1 MQIEVSF
8 KQMEQSDA
16 LRRYVEDKLAK
27 VLMPLSEPV
36 SAQVVF
42 HVEKYRHI
50 SKITVSANGIIIK
63 GKEETNDMY
72 SSIDLVMDKLE
83 RQVRKYRDKIQEH
96 GDRDSV
102 RVFKASH
109 MVLPDPVDLEQGQE
123 QEIIQ
128 QKELILKPMTVG
140 EAVMQMELMN
150 KTFLLFNNANSS
162 QLNVIYV
169 RDDGNYGLL
178 EPQMQE

>member
-1 MQIEVSF
+1 MQIEISF

-16 LRRYVEDKLAK
+16 LRGYVEEKLAK
-27 VLMPLSEPV
+27 VLVPLSEPV

-109 MVLPDPVDLEQGQE
+109 TVLPEPVGLEQE

-128 QKELILKPMTVG
+128 QKELILKPMTVD

-162 QLNVIYV
+162 QLNVIYI
-169 RDDGNYGLL
+169 RDDGHYGLL

>member
-8 KQMEQSDA
+8 KQMEHSEA
-16 LRRYVEDKLAK
+16 LRNYVEDKLSK

-50 SKITVSANGIIIK
+50 SKITVSAHGIIIK
-63 GKEETNDMY
+63 GKEETSDMY
-72 SSIDLVMDKLE
+72 SSIDLVMDKLD
-83 RQVRKYRDKIQEH
+83 RQVKKYRDKIQEH
-96 GDRDSV
+96 GDRESV

-109 MVLPDPVDLEQGQE
+109 MVIPEPAGMEQN
-123 QEIIQ
+123 IIQ
-128 QKELILKPMTVG
+128 QKVLILKPMTVD
-140 EAVMQMELMN
+140 EATMQMELMS
-150 KTFLLFNNANSS
+150 KTFLLFNNAESN

-169 RDDGNYGLL
+169 RDDGHYGLIK
-178 EPQMQE
+178 PQMQE